1 MYKRDLILCAP
12 NEICFMLRV
21 FPTVLL
27 ATCFSWSL
35 GAYVFLV
42 MPGIG
47 SILRLIDGAHKR
59 NVLGFWKLYCFLGLD
74 LIIAGK
80 IRHFRNNSI
89 WEAGAWTKR
98 LGRLKREAIYICPS
112 GFSNLRKPRLV
123 IYHGAHLAVLIVV
136 PLDCTDI
143 HAFSR

>member
-35 GAYVFLV
+35 GAYIFLV

-59 NVLGFWKLYCFLGLD
+59 KYVD
-74 LIIAGK
+74 LII
-80 IRHFRNNSI
+80 S
-89 WEAGAWTKR
+89 
-98 LGRLKREAIYICPS
+98 
-112 GFSNLRKPRLV
+112 
-123 IYHGAHLAVLIVV
+123 
-136 PLDCTDI
+136 LDFENFTV
-143 HAFSR
+143 F